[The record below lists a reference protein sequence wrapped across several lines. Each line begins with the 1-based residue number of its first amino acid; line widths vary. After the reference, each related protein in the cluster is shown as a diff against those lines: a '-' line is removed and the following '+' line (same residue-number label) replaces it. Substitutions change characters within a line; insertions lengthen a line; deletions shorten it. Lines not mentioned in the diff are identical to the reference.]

1 MAKNNTL
8 LYIII
13 AVLVILLLAR
23 FGILGPM
30 VGTVMWL
37 LNILLLVGL
46 IYLVYLLIK
55 RYK

>member
-1 MAKNNTL
+1 MAKSNTL
-8 LYIII
+8 LYIVI
-13 AVLVILLLAR
+13 AILVILLLAR

-30 VGTVMWL
+30 MGTVMWL
-37 LNILLLVGL
+37 LNILLLVAI